1 MTAVAPAARRLSLAV
16 RILAAVVGG
25 YAYATL
31 LVLAA
36 AALLPLAGVGR
47 PEALLAATIAAFP
60 IFAGIVMAVFHARS
74 ARHAWKWL
82 TLAAIPPAAAA
93 LLLLAEAG
101 A

>member
-1 MTAVAPAARRLSLAV
+1 MTAAAARRLSLAA

-36 AALLPLAGVGR
+36 AALLPLLGIGR
-47 PEALLAATIAAFP
+47 PEALLVATIAAFP

-74 ARHAWKWL
+74 ARRAWLWL
-82 TLAAIPPAAAA
+82 AIAAVPPAAAVA
-93 LLLLAEAG
+93 LLLVEVG
-101 A
+101 S